1 MAEERMDCD
10 SGSPEPETNQSDKY
24 RQRGNEAYKSGD
36 YQQARD
42 LYSSAIQ
49 LDPQNATLYGNR
61 SASYM
66 MLQDFSAALEDST
79 RSVHLDESYTKGY
92 LRAAKCH
99 LMLGNPNLSIDFYR
113 KVLSVQPR
121 HKQAKE
127 ELEVSQRA
135 LLHLERAN
143 LETERGEHRTVSQIS
158 RVPSPL

>member
-1 MAEERMDCD
+1 MTSNSASHTRWSVLSEGTDQGVMAEERMDCD

-79 RSVHLDESYTKGY
+79 RSVHLDESYTKVSGTHFVV
-92 LRAAKCH
+92 RIDCH
-99 LMLGNPNLSIDFYR
+99 
-113 KVLSVQPR
+113 
-121 HKQAKE
+121 
-127 ELEVSQRA
+127 
-135 LLHLERAN
+135 
-143 LETERGEHRTVSQIS
+143 
-158 RVPSPL
+158 